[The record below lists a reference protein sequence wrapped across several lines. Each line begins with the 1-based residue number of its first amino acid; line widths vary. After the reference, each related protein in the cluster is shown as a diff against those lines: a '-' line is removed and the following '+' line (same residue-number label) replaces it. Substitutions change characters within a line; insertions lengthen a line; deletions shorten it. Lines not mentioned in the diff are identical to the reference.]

1 VHVSVP
7 EFVRLFSGEDVPVAA
22 ILDGRLTA
30 EGDLLLG
37 ARLTEMFGAV
47 SPSDVLPAGA

>member
-1 VHVSVP
+1 MSVP
-7 EFVRLFSGEDVPVAA
+7 AFVRLFSGEDDPVAA
-22 ILDGRLTA
+22 ILEGRLTA

-47 SPSDVLPAGA
+47 SPSDVLTPVA